1 MTWVLMRKLLRDV
14 VLGLVLVC
22 LLLFAFQCLWAKV
35 AERIGQLLAE
45 FTSQV
50 SFRFIVEHIFSGPGR
65 IMQALMGGES
75 IDIQNALDRL
85 SISYVHPL
93 TQTLLCV
100 WAVGRSSGA
109 VAGELDRGTMELL
122 LAQPVPRRNL
132 ILAHLGVD
140 LLTIPVLCLAMWV
153 GTWAGAAMIGLLAPG
168 PAGPPLDIWRFA
180 PSLSNV
186 GLLVFA
192 VSGYTLWLSSLGRFR
207 WRVLGAAVVL
217 TLVQFLINV
226 VGQLWET
233 AAALRPLT
241 VFYYYQPQPMILT
254 PGWPTDPEVWK
265 RLGVLLAVGSAGYL
279 LALATFTRRDLPA
292 PL

>member
-140 LLTIPVLCLAMWV
+140 
-153 GTWAGAAMIGLLAPG
+153 G
-168 PAGPPLDIWRFA
+168 PHLG
-180 PSLSNV
+180 
-186 GLLVFA
+186 GM
-192 VSGYTLWLSSLGRFR
+192 LSSLGFAMKRLPGKQDPLVR
-207 WRVLGAAVVL
+207 DWVAGQYRLPPDIAAV
-217 TLVQFLINV
+217 IR
-226 VGQLWET
+226 E
-233 AAALRPLT
+233 
-241 VFYYYQPQPMILT
+241 
-254 PGWPTDPEVWK
+254 
-265 RLGVLLAVGSAGYL
+265 LA
-279 LALATFTRRDLPA
+279 
-292 PL
+292 